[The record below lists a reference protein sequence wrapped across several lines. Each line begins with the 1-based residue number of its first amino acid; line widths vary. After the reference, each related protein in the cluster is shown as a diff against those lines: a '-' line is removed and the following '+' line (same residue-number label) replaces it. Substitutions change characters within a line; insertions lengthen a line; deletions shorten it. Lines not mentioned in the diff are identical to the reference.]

1 MQLLR
6 LELKGFKSFA
16 DKTIVKFSPGM
27 TAVIGPN
34 GSGKSTFLKCVY
46 RVQRQTEGKI
56 FFNGQDLDEL
66 SYRES
71 ALKLAVVAQHNAYS
85 FDFSVLDIVLMVLP
99 LSIIG
104 LKI

>member
-34 GSGKSTFLKCVY
+34 GSGKSNICLLYTSGE
-46 RVQRQTEGKI
+46 Q
-56 FFNGQDLDEL
+56 
-66 SYRES
+66 
-71 ALKLAVVAQHNAYS
+71 VVANA
-85 FDFSVLDIVLMVLP
+85 
-99 LSIIG
+99 
-104 LKI
+104 